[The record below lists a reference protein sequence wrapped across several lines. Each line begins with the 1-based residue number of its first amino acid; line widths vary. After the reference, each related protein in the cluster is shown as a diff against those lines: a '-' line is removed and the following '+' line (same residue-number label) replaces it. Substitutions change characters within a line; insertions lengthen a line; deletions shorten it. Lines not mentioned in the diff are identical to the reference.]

1 MTEENKTDPDD
12 LLTYEQLAKK
22 IGLSKATL
30 QRRVR
35 EGQIPFIRMGHQ
47 VVRFHYP
54 TVLKHLNQTN

>member
-1 MTEENKTDPDD
+1 MTEEHQTDRDD
-12 LLTYEQLAKK
+12 LLNYEQMAKK

-35 EGQIPFIRMGHQ
+35 EGKIPFIRMGHQ

-54 TVLKHLNQTN
+54 TVLKYLNQTN